1 MEVQSRTC
9 SRNMG
14 ITVIKFVFIKIAWLL
29 NLLSVALFFHFP
41 FFFGGE
47 EVISFSSYPN
57 PEWKACLFFFWLSL
71 GHKGGILSVCGLVCL
86 FLSILVFFTL
96 NTITQGRKLPVS
108 RPKYS
113 RGLGRW
119 QLWIQLKLRWSVLL
133 GLR

>member
-29 NLLSVALFFHFP
+29 NLVSVALFFHFP
-41 FFFGGE
+41 FFFGGG
-47 EVISFSSYPN
+47 EVISFFSSPN
-57 PEWKACLFFFWLSL
+57 PERTVCPFFFGFLWHTKVEFWAFVVLF
-71 GHKGGILSVCGLVCL
+71 VCS
-86 FLSILVFFTL
+86 FQSFFFTL